1 MSQVTTSM
9 SVDELKGLIR
19 LVVLEELAHLLKTP
33 VQSILD
39 DWRQQ
44 GPDDPAGDDLL
55 LQEALAVIQNYAQ
68 QPEAWLSWEE
78 FEAELDEAEAAGELP
93 D

>member
-19 LVVLEELAHLLKTP
+19 LVVREELAHLLKAP

-39 DWRQQ
+39 DWKQQ

-55 LQEALAVIQNYAQ
+55 LQEALAVLQNYAQ